1 MTQLV
6 LLAEED
12 LVLREQLA
20 RGLRNHG
27 YQVIAVRDGLGLCDY
42 LELARFSK
50 GRAPNPDVIVSDSDL
65 AGYDGSRICEQLSH
79 EQTCIPFILLGN
91 DEETESSGAVMTLH
105 KPVNMLE
112 LIAAVAACT
121 AERDSV
127 SVSASAQV

>member
-12 LVLREQLA
+12 LVMQEQLA
-20 RGLRNHG
+20 RTLRDHG

-65 AGYDGSRICEQLSH
+65 SGYNGSRICEQLSH
-79 EQTCIPFILLGN
+79 EQASIPFILLGTGDLRDN
-91 DEETESSGAVMTLH
+91 SGAALLLQ
-105 KPVNMLE
+105 KPVNLDSLLE
-112 LIAAVAACT
+112 AVAACT
-121 AERDSV
+121 HRDS
-127 SVSASAQV
+127 SAEMSAS

>member
-12 LVLREQLA
+12 LVMREQLA
-20 RGLRNHG
+20 RALRNHG

-65 AGYDGSRICEQLSH
+65 SGYGGARICEQLSH
-79 EQTCIPFILLGN
+79 EQASIPFILLGN
-91 DEETESSGAVMTLH
+91 GENPENSGAALMLQ
-105 KPVNMLE
+105 KPVSVDA
-112 LIAAVAACT
+112 LISAVASCAH
-121 AERDSV
+121 EEQQ
-127 SVSASAQV
+127 ASAAP

>member
-20 RGLRNHG
+20 RALRNHG

-50 GRAPNPDVIVSDSDL
+50 GRAPNPDVIVSDADL
-65 AGYDGSRICEQLSH
+65 SGYGGARICEQLSH
-79 EQTCIPFILLGN
+79 EQSRIPFILIG
-91 DEETESSGAVMTLH
+91 SGALPENSGAASMLQT
-105 KPVNMLE
+105 PVSLNA
-112 LIAAVAACT
+112 LIDAVRACLPSDGSEMAA
-121 AERDSV
+121 
-127 SVSASAQV
+127 AQ